1 MDKIRIGI
9 IGTGIIARAHYEGII
24 KNKESILTAICDTE
38 AEQMERFCTEMKV
51 EGCRRFVNYR
61 ELVESGL
68 VDAVLI
74 CTPPVSH
81 CQIAVYAAEH
91 KIHVFCEKPI
101 AMNKEEAEL
110 MEKAAKE
117 NQIVAMVG
125 FAFRYIPAVQYIK
138 GLIDEGSL
146 GKLRM
151 FRGAFYANRLAPEDH
166 PLEWRHQEELAGSG
180 VLSDLGSHVID
191 LAHYF
196 FFNYSE
202 IDAITASSSIVIP
215 ERINPKNGKME
226 KVTTDETLFADIQL
240 KNGIS
245 ILLENTRYAPFEM
258 SFMITGSKGAVKY
271 NMMDYAA
278 VEEMFYEKEGV
289 YSQKYSQVYQKKILE
304 KPDAGEGRFVRQFSE
319 FISCISEKR
328 TPENNFSDG
337 LENQKFIDD
346 VKAIIMPKL
355 FK

>member
-1 MDKIRIGI
+1 MNKIRIGI
-9 IGTGIIARAHYEGII
+9 IGIGIIARAHYEGIL
-24 KNKESILTAICDTE
+24 KNESAVLTAICDTE
-38 AEQMERFCTEMKV
+38 PQQMEKFCTEMKADSC
-51 EGCRRFVNYR
+51 GRFVNYR
-61 ELVESGL
+61 ELMESGL

-81 CQIAVYAAEH
+81 CQIAVCAAEH

-138 GLIDEGSL
+138 SLIDGGKL

-166 PLEWRHQEELAGSG
+166 PLEWRHREELAGSG
-180 VLSDLGSHVID
+180 VLSDLGSHVVD
-191 LAHYF
+191 LAHYLLF
-196 FFNYSE
+196 DYDE
-202 IDAITASSSIVIP
+202 IASVTASGSIVIP
-215 ERINPKNGKME
+215 ERMDPKNGKME

-245 ILLENTRYAPFEM
+245 ILVENTRYAPFEM

-271 NMMDYAA
+271 NMMDYEA

-289 YSQKYSQVYQKKILE
+289 YSQKYSQVYQKRILE
-304 KPDAGEGRFVRQFSE
+304 QEDAGEGRFVRQFLE
-319 FISCISEKR
+319 FINCISEKR
-328 TPENNFSDG
+328 TPGNDFSDG
-337 LENQKFIDD
+337 LENQKFIDE
-346 VKAIIMPKL
+346 VKDIIMPKL